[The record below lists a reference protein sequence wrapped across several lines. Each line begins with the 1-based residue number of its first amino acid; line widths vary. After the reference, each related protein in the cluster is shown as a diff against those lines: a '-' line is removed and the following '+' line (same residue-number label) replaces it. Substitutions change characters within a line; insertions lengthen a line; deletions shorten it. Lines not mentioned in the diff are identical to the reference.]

1 MANGGYVR
9 PSHNEPIVAGDAGR
23 RQGSGAS
30 RGGRGIG
37 LAIVKTI
44 AEAHGGAVSVEN
56 LPGGGASFRLRLRCK
71 VPRRRRRQSRT
82 NHATGA
88 SREAPDAAQRSGA
101 GGAGRN
107 ARARLVTGRVS
118 PVRGTVRVCP
128 PDTNSGRPRP
138 RPSLA

>member
-56 LPGGGASFRLRLRCK
+56 LPGGGASFRLRLP
-71 VPRRRRRQSRT
+71 VHGSPLPA
-82 NHATGA
+82 ATEQDEPQHRGVA
-88 SREAPDAAQRSGA
+88 V
-101 GGAGRN
+101 N
-107 ARARLVTGRVS
+107 A
-118 PVRGTVRVCP
+118 
-128 PDTNSGRPRP
+128 
-138 RPSLA
+138 